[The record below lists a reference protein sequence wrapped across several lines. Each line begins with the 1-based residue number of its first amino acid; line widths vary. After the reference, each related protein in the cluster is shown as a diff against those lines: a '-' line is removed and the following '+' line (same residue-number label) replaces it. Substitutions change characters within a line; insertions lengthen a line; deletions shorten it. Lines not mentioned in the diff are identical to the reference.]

1 MPIKP
6 EIQEKINQKL
16 KEKILESEVKTDI
29 FSDKFVK
36 IEDQVKNAI
45 ADRQT
50 DKALYDL
57 TI

>member
-1 MPIKP
+1 MPIK
-6 EIQEKINQKL
+6 EKSQIIIKEKL
-16 KEKILESEVKTDI
+16 KEKILESEVKSDI
-29 FSDKFVK
+29 FSNKFVK
-36 IEDQVKNAI
+36 IEQQVKKAI